1 MTIYSRKNPP
11 TGFYV
16 YAYLRQNNTPYYIG
30 KGYNIRAW
38 NTHDKGINPP
48 KDNNKIIILESNLTE
63 VGALAL
69 ERRMIRW
76 YGRKDL
82 RTGILRNMSDGGD
95 GSTGFKASNEYKEK
109 KRKQMREWW
118 DNHPEEKIKRRKTC
132 GFNRPDIIEKRL
144 KSISG
149 ENSHMKDPKWR
160 EWIKNRS
167 GGKPFFMRRD
177 HTIYKFKNIISNEIV
192 QNTRLYMEETY
203 NLTKN
208 DIRYI
213 LRFTLNTKK
222 SRHGWKII
230 N

>member
-82 RTGILRNMSDGGD
+82 NNGILRNKTNGGE
-95 GSTGFKASNEYKEK
+95 GASGYRFTKEASTRRGTMRRGIKNPKISLALSGRKFSEEHKLNISSSKKGKKFSEAHCIALSNSHKGKPSPNKGKKQSEEIIQAKRKILKDIPKEK
-109 KRKQMREWW
+109 HTCPHCGKIGGGPVMKR
-118 DNHPEEKIKRRKTC
+118 HH
-132 GFNRPDIIEKRL
+132 FNKCKFL
-144 KSISG
+144 K
-149 ENSHMKDPKWR
+149 
-160 EWIKNRS
+160 
-167 GGKPFFMRRD
+167 
-177 HTIYKFKNIISNEIV
+177 
-192 QNTRLYMEETY
+192 L
-203 NLTKN
+203 
-208 DIRYI
+208 
-213 LRFTLNTKK
+213 
-222 SRHGWKII
+222 
-230 N
+230 